1 MSPAFSM
8 QPTSATSARLVG
20 RIDAAN
26 AAQALAAGKQIP
38 ANGNFEL
45 DLEHLESADSVTLAV
60 LLAWSAAASRSQC
73 RLVYRGMSD
82 RLRAIARLGDA
93 TGMLGTSDTAP
104 VQGT

>member
-8 QPTSATSARLVG
+8 QMTSATSARLVG
-20 RIDAAN
+20 RIDVAN

-38 ANGNFEL
+38 ANGNFEV

-60 LLAWSAAASRSQC
+60 LLAWSAAASRSNG

-82 RLRAIARLGDA
+82 RLLAIARLGDA
-93 TGMLGTSDTAP
+93 TDMLGMNDTAP
-104 VQGT
+104 VSGA

>member
-20 RIDAAN
+20 RIDVAN

-60 LLAWSAAASRSQC
+60 LLAWSAAAILKNKYKKS
-73 RLVYRGMSD
+73 
-82 RLRAIARLGDA
+82 LG
-93 TGMLGTSDTAP
+93 SI
-104 VQGT
+104 